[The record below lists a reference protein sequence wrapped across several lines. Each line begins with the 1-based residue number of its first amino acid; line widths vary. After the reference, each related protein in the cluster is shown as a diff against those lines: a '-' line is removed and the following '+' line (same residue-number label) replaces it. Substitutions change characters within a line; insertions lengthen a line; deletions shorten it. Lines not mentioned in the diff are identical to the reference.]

1 MEEPISS
8 STGNTL
14 GTVNNSIDVNICCMC
29 FESYENDVLERNGAE
44 WIDCACGRWLHLD
57 CAEDC
62 VVDSFGKQRYC
73 PYCVD
78 GLCKI

>member
-1 MEEPISS
+1 
-8 STGNTL
+8 
-14 GTVNNSIDVNICCMC
+14 MC

-62 VVDSFGKQRYC
+62 VEDSFGKQRYC
-73 PYCVD
+73 PYCID
-78 GLCKI
+78 GLCNI